1 MPIPRIPSRVKWYLS
16 YGNQHSFVK
25 GIKLAYIYLEPNT
38 SSNTCIHDTTL
49 KKSLGIFKGWFL
61 KISPACQKW
70 TMEWYSQR
78 NQWPQLVRTNMVF
91 RIDWRWRLSVSER
104 LYALHQFHWGYTR
117 LTSHGIYLKPLTQ
130 TILKLWFWKVYFH
143 GGAFIFAGASI
154 ADGYFLLEH
163 EVVLVSVDYRQG
175 PFGFLSLNTSEV
187 SGNQGL
193 RDQQLALRWV
203 SENIGQ
209 FGGDPDKVYY
219 NA

>member
-61 KISPACQKW
+61 KISPACQEW
-70 TMEWYSQR
+70 TMAWYSQR

-91 RIDWRWRLSVSER
+91 RIDWRWRLSVSQR

-117 LTSHGIYLKPLTQ
+117 LTSHGKYFKPLTQ
-130 TILKLWFWKVYFH
+130 TILIEFLKGLLPRWSFH
-143 GGAFIFAGASI
+143 LRWCQHSWRILFAGTRSGASQCR
-154 ADGYFLLEH
+154 LQT
-163 EVVLVSVDYRQG
+163 R
-175 PFGFLSLNTSEV
+175 PFWIPFT
-187 SGNQGL
+187 
-193 RDQQLALRWV
+193 
-203 SENIGQ
+203 
-209 FGGDPDKVYY
+209 
-219 NA
+219 